1 VAASGRL
8 GGPVGDVVAQW
19 LAHQAVAFRFRV
31 HVWHL
36 SSLRLTDI
44 SMWLSPG
51 MVLGHRACGE
61 PAISLHSHHV
71 SLVRWTTRLFPS
83 MRDPGSIPR
92 GYISGTGILL
102 LALSRYIVDPT

>member
-1 VAASGRL
+1 MAQLEMWWLSGRFGGPVGDVAASGRL
-8 GGPVGDVVAQW
+8 GGPVGDVAAQW
-19 LAHQAVAFRFRV
+19 LAHQTVAFRFRV
-31 HVWHL
+31 RVRHL

-71 SLVRWTTRLFPS
+71 SLVQWTTRLFPA
-83 MRDPGSIPR
+83 MRDPG
-92 GYISGTGILL
+92 
-102 LALSRYIVDPT
+102 